1 MQLNDGI
8 RTAYWW
14 IIMSGTNNTSLSD
27 ILFALSDEDSLKIFD
42 MIANRQRDPK
52 ISDFESPKRY
62 YNRMSK
68 LKNARVIRKNG
79 KSYKIT
85 AFGSIVYKTIQMIK
99 IAHELHW
106 KLEVIDAISENVPV
120 GEYHSIVESMIPDKS
135 VRNTLIELRELHS
148 RR

>member
-1 MQLNDGI
+1 
-8 RTAYWW
+8 
-14 IIMSGTNNTSLSD
+14 MSGTNNTSLSD

-62 YNRMSK
+62 YTRLSK

-79 KSYKIT
+79 KSYTIT
-85 AFGSIVYKTIQMIK
+85 AFGSIVYKMIQMIK

-106 KLEVIDAISENVPV
+106 KLEVIDAISENVPD
-120 GEYHSIVESMIPDKS
+120 EEHHSIVESMIPDKS
-135 VRNTLIELRELHS
+135 VRKTLIELRELYS

>member
-1 MQLNDGI
+1 
-8 RTAYWW
+8 
-14 IIMSGTNNTSLSD
+14 MSGTNNTSLSD

>member
-1 MQLNDGI
+1 
-8 RTAYWW
+8 
-14 IIMSGTNNTSLSD
+14 MSGTNNTSLSD

-120 GEYHSIVESMIPDKS
+120 GEYHSIVKSMIPDKS